1 MLIIVVRRTI
11 AIFEKPV
18 KPSRQ
23 WRGLV
28 TIPSLKL
35 MLSVSEV
42 LFSCPVTSYKP
53 AKHGS
58 NDVRGSSVV
67 VCYSWRLLNCF
78 TNARRI
84 ALETLIQVTNLK
96 DYSRSSEMVR
106 FVRLYHFLLAV
117 LYCCDN
123 LFILHRF
130 PDIRAYLFICNRRMA
145 ALYKLQD
152 YKDSHWATLR
162 ELEQ

>member
-1 MLIIVVRRTI
+1 
-11 AIFEKPV
+11 
-18 KPSRQ
+18 
-23 WRGLV
+23 
-28 TIPSLKL
+28 
-35 MLSVSEV
+35 
-42 LFSCPVTSYKP
+42 
-53 AKHGS
+53 
-58 NDVRGSSVV
+58 
-67 VCYSWRLLNCF
+67 
-78 TNARRI
+78 
-84 ALETLIQVTNLK
+84 
-96 DYSRSSEMVR
+96 MVR